1 MSKPGCFGAASVFSH
16 DSTVCQ
22 QCPSF
27 TECASE
33 SLARL
38 QSMSERIDVSDLI
51 KKHTRAQAI
60 ARPNRAERHQSDET
74 RDTRIVQRAQ
84 PIEPIQRKTRLET
97 VTFEI
102 DSATGEAIALIGNKK
117 ASAQALLLCKSMT
130 VDMTLKDL
138 NAGVNPFPPTPKWLH
153 LVGEMLNPSRASLY
167 PVTKA
172 SIKAE
177 FMGQLGWKDQTAA
190 SHVSIASAM
199 IVGLGIAVERDC
211 QFVLSPSPEAHN

>member
-16 DSTVCQ
+16 DSTVCK

-27 TECASE
+27 TECAAE
-33 SLARL
+33 SLTRL

-74 RDTRIVQRAQ
+74 RDTRIVQRAE
-84 PIEPIQRKTRLET
+84 PIAPIQRKTRLET

-102 DSATGEAIALIGNKK
+102 DDATGDAIALIGNKK

-130 VDMTLKDL
+130 VDMALKDL
-138 NAGVNPFPPTPKWLH
+138 NVAVNPFPATPKWLH
-153 LVGEMLNPSRASLY
+153 IVGNMLCPSPD

-172 SIKAE
+172 TIKAA
-177 FMGQLGWKDQTAA
+177 FMQQLGWKDQTAA
-190 SHVSIASAM
+190 SHVSIAIAL
-199 IVGLGIAVERDC
+199 VTGLGIAEERDS
-211 QFVLSPSPEAHN
+211 QFVLCPAREAHN